1 MATTQIVPHHFAAV
15 HLPRGGTAWQAL
27 QSNKS
32 PVVGGLYKHF
42 IEPAVEPPV
51 GIPQRGVVTYN
62 TYFGAKQEYCMDPN
76 DPAFDQGWEKQRNR
90 RKEHKMRRKQRA
102 RRPSWMG
109 AMFDAAVLG
118 TSVVD
123 PNRFDEEAAAA
134 AVV

>member
-42 IEPAVEPPV
+42 IEPATLER
-51 GIPQRGVVTYN
+51 GGLQKGVVTYN

-123 PNRFDEEAAAA
+123 PNRFDEEQTAA